1 MNSFGLKKPSWS
13 ASITLNNRL
22 LINPGKGKKRL
33 NAKDIIPSLGL
44 GVYMDNSRQI
54 SDKYKINIDG
64 FFIWCSLMND
74 FKTK

>member
-1 MNSFGLKKPSWS
+1 
-13 ASITLNNRL
+13 
-22 LINPGKGKKRL
+22 
-33 NAKDIIPSLGL
+33 
-44 GVYMDNSRQI
+44 MDNSRQI